1 MIMTIAR
8 PEGPKFETQKV
19 QAILDSVKTSN
30 FLGHYQHK
38 LRAQNFAPQS
48 YRDSVDDNGQLTVTV
63 ELED

>member
-1 MIMTIAR
+1 MIMTR
-8 PEGPKFETQKV
+8 SGHEFETLEV

-38 LRAQNFAPQS
+38 LSAQNFAPQS
-48 YRDSVDDNGQLTVTV
+48 YRDSVDDNGQLTVAV